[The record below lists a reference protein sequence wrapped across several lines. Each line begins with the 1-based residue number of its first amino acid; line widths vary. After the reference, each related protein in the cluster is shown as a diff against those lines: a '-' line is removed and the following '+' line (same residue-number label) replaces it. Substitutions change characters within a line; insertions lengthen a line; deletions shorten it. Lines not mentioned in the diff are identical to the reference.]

1 MPASEIQWVIIYSM
15 QETHR
20 RRIPAFLLLLAVLL
34 ILVGCNSSNSRLST
48 PTVTIDVPTPIQEP
62 TITSEPM
69 AVQVNGDGITKIE
82 FQQELQRFQ
91 DGLSKAGK
99 PLPVEA
105 EQKLVLQNEFINQL
119 LLQQG
124 AVKSGFQLS
133 EADYQARVDQ
143 LIQQVGG
150 PDAWNNWLKANFYT
164 ESTFQSAFKR
174 SFFAAWMRDQIT
186 SKVPTAIEQVH
197 VQQIRVLSEA
207 EAQGILAQLQTGT
220 PFADLAALYDPAT
233 KGELGWFPRG
243 YLAQPAVEEAAFSLE
258 KGAFSGVVKTE
269 VGFHIILLVD
279 KDPQHTL
286 TPDAYQVVQEH
297 TVVEW
302 LADQKTTAQITIQP

>member
-1 MPASEIQWVIIYSM
+1 
-15 QETHR
+15 
-20 RRIPAFLLLLAVLL
+20 
-34 ILVGCNSSNSRLST
+34 
-48 PTVTIDVPTPIQEP
+48 
-62 TITSEPM
+62 
-69 AVQVNGDGITKIE
+69 
-82 FQQELQRFQ
+82 
-91 DGLSKAGK
+91 
-99 PLPVEA
+99 
-105 EQKLVLQNEFINQL
+105 
-119 LLQQG
+119 
-124 AVKSGFQLS
+124 
-133 EADYQARVDQ
+133 
-143 LIQQVGG
+143 
-150 PDAWNNWLKANFYT
+150 
-164 ESTFQSAFKR
+164 
-174 SFFAAWMRDQIT
+174 MRDQIT